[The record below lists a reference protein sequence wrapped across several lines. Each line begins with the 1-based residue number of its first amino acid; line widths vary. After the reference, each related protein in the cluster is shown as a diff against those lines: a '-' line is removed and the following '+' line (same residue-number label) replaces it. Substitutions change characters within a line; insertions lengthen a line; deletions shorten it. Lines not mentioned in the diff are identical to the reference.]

1 MSSRFICLAYI
12 PLLGLLYNLLAI
24 SFNINTPLLYPS
36 DLSNINLDV
45 VSSLT
50 ISILPSSYFLKT
62 FHFKFSCGI
71 SLFPLP
77 GVSSA
82 PVY

>member
-1 MSSRFICLAYI
+1 MSSKFICLAYI

-24 SFNINTPLLYPS
+24 SFNINTPLLYPC
-36 DLSNINLDV
+36 DLSNIKLDV

-62 FHFKFSCGI
+62 FHLKFSCGI
-71 SLFPLP
+71 SLFFLP